1 MKKYVNELDF
11 NRFLEDTLEK
21 ELIVNDINARRDLTR
36 YERIYNYLERKRFL
50 LKLKLVRMK
59 IKRLES
65 EENKALIRKKSN

>member
-1 MKKYVNELDF
+1 MKREIDELDF

>member
-1 MKKYVNELDF
+1 MKKHVNELDF

>member
-1 MKKYVNELDF
+1 MKREVNQLDF

>member
-1 MKKYVNELDF
+1 MKREVNELDF

-59 IKRLES
+59 IKRLEK
-65 EENKALIRKKSN
+65 EKGIKLELKK

>member
-1 MKKYVNELDF
+1 MKREIDELDF

-59 IKRLES
+59 IKRLEK
-65 EENKALIRKKSN
+65 EKGIKLELKK